1 MVKLPLTPIKIIVV
15 ALLVVCFIMLG
26 QELLGFYEDHSSG
39 GAVNFQ
45 EYKPLTL
52 PPNSS
57 IKSRYINV
65 WTLWNYRFLP
75 RYTKQLD
82 LYLNNTSTS
91 AIIEQKNINF
101 AYTCGLGGGT
111 CLIAETPRHQQYL
124 LTTSYDQMGTM
135 VLPFEQRVEWLKG
148 DTYIW
153 IVLQGSPTQTY
164 SQAIWS
170 KVIDSFVPTQYSKLP
185 IKRYYA
191 EP

>member
-65 WTLWNYRFLP
+65 WTPWNYRFLP

-82 LYLNNTSTS
+82 LYLSSTGTS

-101 AYTCGLGGGT
+101 AYTCGFGGGT
-111 CLIAETPRHQQYL
+111 CLI
-124 LTTSYDQMGTM
+124 
-135 VLPFEQRVEWLKG
+135 
-148 DTYIW
+148 
-153 IVLQGSPTQTY
+153 LQ
-164 SQAIWS
+164 
-170 KVIDSFVPTQYSKLP
+170 L
-185 IKRYYA
+185 
-191 EP
+191 

>member
-1 MVKLPLTPIKIIVV
+1 MAKIPIKIAI
-15 ALLVVCFIMLG
+15 AGLLAVCFIMLG
-26 QELLGFYEDHSSG
+26 HVLLGFYEDHSSG

-45 EYKPLTL
+45 EYAPLTL

-57 IKSRYINV
+57 IQSRHLNV
-65 WTLWNYRFLP
+65 WTPGNYRFLP

-82 LYLNNTSTS
+82 LYLNSTGTS

-111 CLIAETPRHQQYL
+111 CQIAETPSHQQYL
-124 LTTSYDQMGTM
+124 LTTSYDQIGTM
-135 VLPFEQRVEWLKG
+135 DSPFEQRVEWLKG

-153 IVLQGSPTQTY
+153 ITLQGSPAQTY

-170 KVIDSFVPTQYSKLP
+170 KVIDSFTPTQYSKLP
-185 IKRYYA
+185 IKLYYA